1 MAHRILVRSDP
12 TGGLKNYSMKRKR
25 TAQSAPARR
34 SLDEGGFFNLRAS
47 IAILFC
53 VLVGCSVL
61 SATLLGFFSPQAS
74 LKVSER
80 TLSFADRVTYQRAIE
95 DVYWRHRIW
104 PGADPKPP
112 LGSVMS
118 QAQIENKVA
127 DYLSKSQALEDYWQR
142 PVTAEQ
148 LQAEINRMAANTKQ
162 PEVLCELFEA
172 LGNDPFVIA
181 ECLAKPITA
190 ERLLV
195 RLDANERIGGES
207 KQSGLTHAETKTRV
221 TNAAASRRTYMLP
234 VIGSP
239 LAGCTEDTWTPTS
252 TTNAPNARAGHTAVW
267 TGIEMIVWGGGATGP
282 TYLNTGG
289 RYNPST
295 DSWTATSTTNAPD
308 ARSGHTAAWTGSE
321 MIVWG
326 GYNGSSFLNTGG
338 RYNPGTG
345 SWTATSTTNAPV
357 GRQDCTAVWTGS
369 EIIVWG
375 GLAGAYLNTGG
386 RYNPTMNSWT
396 ATSITNAPNGR
407 YEHTAIW
414 TGSEMIVWGGFIG
427 GFAQNDGGR
436 YNPGTDSWTATS
448 TANAPSFR
456 GEHTAVW
463 TNGEMIIWGG
473 WDDLFFLNTGGRY
486 EPGTDTWTATSTTD
500 VPAARLMHTAVWN
513 GREMIV
519 WGGWDGPNV
528 FNTGGRY
535 SPGTDS
541 WTATSTTNAPTARY
555 ADATVWTGSEMIVWG
570 GFNGSYFNT
579 GGRYCAQSGSPT
591 PTPTPTATATPRAT
605 PTSRVRPTPAPRP

>member
-1 MAHRILVRSDP
+1 
-12 TGGLKNYSMKRKR
+12 MKRKR
-25 TAQSAPARR
+25 TAQSAPAGR

-47 IAILFC
+47 IAVLLC

-74 LKVSER
+74 LTVSER
-80 TLSFADRVTYQRAIE
+80 TLSFAERVTYQRAIE

-118 QAQIENKVA
+118 QAQIENKIA
-127 DYLSKSQALEDYWQR
+127 DYLCKSQALEDYWQR

-162 PEVLCELFEA
+162 PGVLRELFEA

-181 ECLAKPITA
+181 ECLAKPIAA

-207 KQSGLTHAETKTRV
+207 KQSVLAHAETKTRV

-234 VIGSP
+234 EIGSP
-239 LAGCTEDTWTPTS
+239 LGGCTEDTWTPTS

-295 DSWTATSTTNAPD
+295 DSWTATNATNAPD
-308 ARSGHTAAWTGSE
+308 ARGGHTALWTGSE

-326 GYNGSSFLNTGG
+326 GFNDTGDLNTGG
-338 RYNPGTG
+338 RYNPSTD

-357 GRQDCTAVWTGS
+357 GRQDCSVVWAGS
-369 EIIVWG
+369 EMIVWG
-375 GLAGAYLNTGG
+375 GYVGAYLNTGG
-386 RYNPTMNSWT
+386 RYNPTMDSWT
-396 ATSITNAPNGR
+396 ATSIINAHTGR
-407 YEHTAIW
+407 YEHTAVL
-414 TGSEMIVWGGFIG
+414 TGTEMIVWGGFIG
-427 GFAQNDGGR
+427 PIALNDGGK

-448 TANAPSFR
+448 TTGAPSPR
-456 GEHTAVW
+456 GFPTSVW
-463 TNGEMIIWGG
+463 T
-473 WDDLFFLNTGGRY
+473 
-486 EPGTDTWTATSTTD
+486 SS
-500 VPAARLMHTAVWN
+500 
-513 GREMIV
+513 EMIV
-519 WGGWDGPNV
+519 WGGWND
-528 FNTGGRY
+528 R
-535 SPGTDS
+535 
-541 WTATSTTNAPTARY
+541 
-555 ADATVWTGSEMIVWG
+555 
-570 GFNGSYFNT
+570 
-579 GGRYCAQSGSPT
+579 
-591 PTPTPTATATPRAT
+591 
-605 PTSRVRPTPAPRP
+605 